1 MPPPPFS
8 SPHNQPSCP
17 ALYLYPLND
26 TFVPKHIALLAGQRV
41 KIGRQTNAKTVPAE
55 RNGYFDSKVLSRQH
69 AEVWEEN
76 GKIFIKDVKSSN
88 GTFINGERLS
98 PEGVESEPFELK
110 NDDIVEFGI
119 DIIGEDNK
127 TTIHHKVAA
136 RVLCVF
142 TEEDVQD
149 AARVER
155 MQHPPN
161 VPGVPSPSGTS
172 SSSQFSFAHGQGIP
186 PSQRRPTLQ
195 SQALGGMGGMGGSMR
210 PPGKSGLSFDH
221 ILSRLQGELQKSRE
235 TGAELHS
242 LTTAMNDIHD
252 TLGGTLPPN
261 IPHFPPNLPPVRSPQ
276 PQPAHEQ
283 TQSSDSGSPPAA
295 VLNELRTQLHETQA
309 SLATHVDKV
318 RALDDLLA
326 EHEAIK
332 AEVASLRELM
342 NERKRELE
350 ISRHAAGSPS
360 GPHDT
365 QHHNDMRNGSYQA
378 DDDDAASIHTIVPH
392 GLERVEEEDEDQL
405 SSEDEDDEERR
416 RRREELGR
424 PRTPEPTGMGMVEDD
439 EDSPNSK
446 RRHRSSSPLQQSH
459 DTASAAI
466 NELAE
471 RLSTLSGRID
481 TAVEF
486 NNSLQAQHTA
496 AQTTISQLQSKIT
509 ALEELVEATQ
519 LQLLEQNAAQ
529 EAAQAELLNAVR
541 EPPRDPE
548 RESLT
553 AMLNEWKK
561 NVEGQWSAVQEEWSQ
576 ERERLSKAKE
586 EWESRARTLELGL
599 DAKINAGVASII
611 ALQRHDR
618 FPNGDI
624 KLNGGG
630 GLVTP
635 PSPVSVASNS
645 GRTKPRRRRS
655 SSSRGRSRSS
665 SPISSIEMIEGVVS
679 GEQDIGSNP
688 GSRRVSDQFRRSRSP
703 SPSIAE
709 SEPASC
715 SQVLERGVQ
724 YPITPAPSVKDSPEQ
739 PPLNPPSLIHVSSK
753 SEMPL
758 RTSGA
763 LHLNMTTAVGVLVV
777 GIATAAVLWRVNQD

>member
-8 SPHNQPSCP
+8 SPHNQPSFP

-26 TFVPKHIALLAGQRV
+26 TFVPKHIALVAGQRV

-142 TEEDVQD
+142 TEEDAQD

-155 MQHPPN
+155 MQNPPSIS
-161 VPGVPSPSGTS
+161 GGPSQPSTS
-172 SSSQFSFAHGQGIP
+172 GATSQFSFAQGQAVP
-186 PSQRRPTLQ
+186 PAQRRPTLQ

-221 ILSRLQGELQKSRE
+221 ILSRLQGELQKSRD

-252 TLGGTLPPN
+252 TLGGSLPPN
-261 IPHFPPNLPPVRSPQ
+261 IPHYPPNLPPVRPPQ
-276 PQPAHEQ
+276 PQPAHEPVQ
-283 TQSSDSGSPPAA
+283 PTDSGSIP
-295 VLNELRTQLHETQA
+295 VNILNELRSQLHETQA

-318 RALDDLLA
+318 RALEDMLA

-332 AEVASLRELM
+332 AEVASLRGVM
-342 NERKRELE
+342 DERKRELDM
-350 ISRHAAGSPS
+350 SRRVAGSPS
-360 GPHDT
+360 GRGT
-365 QHHNDMRNGSYQA
+365 QHHDDMRNGDYQA
-378 DDDDAASIHTIVPH
+378 DDDDNASIHTIVPH

-405 SSEDEDDEERR
+405 VPEEEDDEERR

-439 EDSPNSK
+439 EDSPDTK
-446 RRHRSSSPLQQSH
+446 RRHRTSPPLQQSH
-459 DTASAAI
+459 DTTSAVI
-466 NELAE
+466 DELAE
-471 RLSTLSGRID
+471 RLSALSGRID

-486 NNSLQAQHTA
+486 NSSLQIQHAA
-496 AQTTISQLQSKIT
+496 AQTTILQLQCKIV
-509 ALEELVEATQ
+509 ALEELVQETQSQ
-519 LQLLEQNAAQ
+519 LQQQNSAQ
-529 EAAQAELLNAVR
+529 EAAQAEILKAVR
-541 EPPRDPE
+541 EPPCDPE

-553 AMLNEWKK
+553 TMLNEWKK

-576 ERERLSKAKE
+576 ERERLSKAKD
-586 EWESRARTLELGL
+586 EWESRARALELGL
-599 DAKINAGVASII
+599 DTKMNAGIASIM

-635 PSPVSVASNS
+635 PSPVSVASNP
-645 GRTKPRRRRS
+645 GRTKSRRRRS
-655 SSSRGRSRSS
+655 SSSRSRSRSS
-665 SPISSIEMIEGVVS
+665 SPISSIEMIEGAVS
-679 GEQDIGSNP
+679 GDHDIGSNP
-688 GSRRVSDQFRRSRSP
+688 GSRRVSDQYRRSRSP
-703 SPSIAE
+703 SPSIVD
-709 SEPASC
+709 SEPESC
-715 SQVLERGVQ
+715 SRVLGRGAQ
-724 YPITPAPSVKDSPEQ
+724 YPMTPAPSVKDSPEQ
-739 PPLNPPSLIHVSSK
+739 PPSNPLSVAVGSK
-753 SEMPL
+753 TEMPL

-763 LHLNMTTAVGVLVV
+763 LQLNLTTAVGVLVV
-777 GIATAAVLWRVNQD
+777 SIATAAVLWRVKQD